1 VIVVGLTGSIAM
13 GKSTVAALFAAEGAP
28 VFDSDSAVHSFYS
41 GPGAE
46 KVDAAFP
53 GVLID
58 GAVDRELLSQCVLGD
73 RAALARLE
81 AIVHPEVATMRRAFV
96 LREQAAGRRL
106 VVIDVPLLFESGGER
121 SVDLVL
127 VVSARETVQKTRA
140 LARPGMTSERF
151 EKIVGRQTPDSIKRR
166 GAHMIIDTNG
176 PIEATRAQARGFLR
190 CAAGMVGKKLSSDA

>member
-41 GPGAE
+41 GSGAE
-46 KVDAAFP
+46 RVEAAFP

-58 GAVDRELLSQCVLGD
+58 GAVDRELLSQRVLGD

-81 AIVHPEVATMRRAFV
+81 AIVHPEVATMRGAFV

-127 VVSARETVQKTRA
+127 VVSARETVQKARA

-176 PIEATRAQARGFLR
+176 SIEATRAQVRGFLR
-190 CAAGMVGKKLSSDA
+190 CAAGMVGKKVSSDA